1 MKFSLPQRF
10 TAAILSAVTVLS
22 CMTVSIPLAGAA
34 DEDNKASAIEIKVG
48 ETYNIS
54 DNGTQKAWF
63 RQNGSARNV
72 WPMYTKASDGTTIRA
87 YCADHAKTNPGT
99 GGKPYTVTGKVS
111 DMHVYGVATRSDS
124 RTTLNEFISWV
135 QAPLTASNFTADM
148 YFPHHRRLSG
158 LRWAMHGLQRTTALA

>member
-54 DNGTQKAWF
+54 DNGMQKAWL
-63 RQNGSARNV
+63 RQNCTPRNLS
-72 WPMYTKASDGTTIRA
+72 PM
-87 YCADHAKTNPGT
+87 
-99 GGKPYTVTGKVS
+99 
-111 DMHVYGVATRSDS
+111 
-124 RTTLNEFISWV
+124 
-135 QAPLTASNFTADM
+135 
-148 YFPHHRRLSG
+148 
-158 LRWAMHGLQRTTALA
+158 